1 MQSEGAGGCCGSKA
15 STPPPLPVR
24 RVAVIP
30 LLPTPT
36 VARAGVPSLGVL
48 VIGAPDPEDDDA
60 SQPPPAA
67 LATAARRAASL
78 LARRAAA
85 AAAAAAAAGAR
96 NAFDAIPSPLA
107 LMDAGEPGWP
117 LLLANT
123 AWGRA
128 LGAVSAPR
136 TPLWSLLRVVGG
148 NNATTSDAAV
158 VAASRARGAEAVG
171 AAFGTAVAKGAP
183 FSARVAPAR
192 GSGGAIDALFLPRP
206 PASVRGDDDLPPT
219 SPPPSRCRLGPPKL
233 RVGPAAVTVLLT
245 RPADTAPGSLAAV
258 LDAMPAPG
266 R

>member
-1 MQSEGAGGCCGSKA
+1 MKSGCCSKA
-15 STPPPLPVR
+15 ASPPPPLPVR

-36 VARAGVPSLGVL
+36 VARAGVPPLGVL
-48 VIGAPDPEDDDA
+48 VIGAPDPEDGA
-60 SQPPPAA
+60 APPQPSAA

-78 LARRAAA
+78 LARRATA

-96 NAFDAIPSPLA
+96 NAFDATPSPLT
-107 LMDAGEPGWP
+107 LVDAGEPGWP
-117 LLLANT
+117 LLLANA

-128 LGAVSAPR
+128 LGAASAPR

-148 NNATTSDAAV
+148 GSDASTSTSNAAAV
-158 VAASRARGAEAVG
+158 VASRARGAEAVG

-206 PASVRGDDDLPPT
+206 PPGVRGDDELPPT
-219 SPPPSRCRLGPPKL
+219 SPPPPTRCRLGPSKL

-245 RPADTAPGSLAAV
+245 RPADTAPGTLAAV
-258 LDAMPAPG
+258 LDAMPPPG